1 MLGIARPNWTRCGA
15 KTGKFG
21 RARIASV
28 ADPDNFIAENVKRVL
43 ERVAG
48 AAAKSN
54 RRADEITIVAVS
66 KTFPPEL
73 IERAFEAGLRHFGEN
88 RIQEWEGKRL
98 KIEHLGATWHFIGH
112 LQSNKA
118 RRAVHLFDRVDA
130 LDSISLAQKLDSA
143 AAEEKKRLPV
153 LVEVH
158 LSEEASKSGVV
169 EKDLRALAE
178 TALQLAHLELRG
190 LMTVPPYFE
199 EPERAR
205 PYFRKL
211 RALRDELASALG
223 APLPVL
229 SMGMSHDFEV
239 AIEEGATEI
248 RVGTDIFGTRAKAD

>member
-1 MLGIARPNWTRCGA
+1 MLGIARPKSDPLRA
-15 KTGKFG
+15 KTGNFG

-28 ADPDNFIAENVKRVL
+28 ADPDNFIAENVKRVF
-43 ERVAG
+43 ERVAR

-54 RRADEITIVAVS
+54 RREDEITIVAVS

-88 RIQEWEGKRL
+88 RIQEWEGKRP
-98 KIEHLGATWHFIGH
+98 KIAQLTGVWHFIGH

-153 LVEVH
+153 LIEVH
-158 LSEEASKSGVV
+158 LSEEASKSGVA
-169 EKDLRALAE
+169 EKDLRPLAE
-178 TALQLAHLELRG
+178 AVLRLPHLELRG
-190 LMTVPPYFE
+190 LMTVPPYFD

-211 RALRDELASALG
+211 RALRDDLASALG
-223 APLPVL
+223 ANLSVL

-248 RVGTDIFGTRAKAD
+248 RVGTDIFGARAKPG

>member
-1 MLGIARPNWTRCGA
+1 MLGIARPSRTRCGA
-15 KTGKFG
+15 KTGNFG

-43 ERVAG
+43 ERVAR

-98 KIEHLGATWHFIGH
+98 KIEHLGAAWHFIGH

-130 LDSISLAQKLDSA
+130 LDGISLAQKLDSA

-153 LVEVH
+153 LIEVH

-169 EKDLRALAE
+169 EKDLRPLAE
-178 TALQLAHLELRG
+178 AVLQLPHLELRG
-190 LMTVPPYFE
+190 LMTIPPYFE

-248 RVGTDIFGTRAKAD
+248 RVGTDIFGSRPKAG

>member
-1 MLGIARPNWTRCGA
+1 MPGIARPNRTRCGA
-15 KTGKFG
+15 KTGNFG
-21 RARIASV
+21 RVRIGSV
-28 ADPDNFIAENVKRVL
+28 AAADNFIAENVKHVC
-43 ERVAG
+43 ERVARG
-48 AAAKSN
+48 AAKSN

-88 RIQEWEGKRL
+88 RIQEWEAKRL
-98 KIEHLGATWHFIGH
+98 KIAYLGAAWHFIGH

-118 RRAVHLFDRVDA
+118 RRAVQLFDCIDS
-130 LDSISLAQKLDSA
+130 LDSISLAQKLDTA
-143 AAEEKKRLPV
+143 ASEEKKRLPV
-153 LVEVH
+153 LIEVH
-158 LSEEASKSGVV
+158 LSEEASKTGAA
-169 EKDLRALAE
+169 EKDLRTLGEAV
-178 TALQLAHLELRG
+178 LQLAHLELRG
-190 LMTVPPYFE
+190 LMTVPPYFD

-239 AIEEGATEI
+239 AIGEGATEI
-248 RVGTDIFGTRAKAD
+248 RVGTDIFGSRPKAG